1 MSYIRN
7 TVDKSPFCTVSIS
20 GSNTASAGGIWKST
34 TVFDTPNKNWAVF
47 DTSGK
52 DIETSIDTLAFSA
65 FSPDS
70 SNPSGFFVFRD
81 NPTTEQYLM
90 AQIIAESDSSSAGG
104 QERGDDVSI
113 RVGTTHLPQYTYVSG
128 AAETP
133 DTTRSVMYMMTI
145 GE

>member
-1 MSYIRN
+1 MSYIQS

-20 GSNTASAGGIWKST
+20 GSNTASASGIWKST
-34 TVFDTPNKNWAVF
+34 TVFDTPNQNWAVY

-52 DIETSIDTLAFSA
+52 DIDTSIDTLAFSA
-65 FSPDS
+65 FSPD
-70 SNPSGFFVFRD
+70 NTTLSGFFVFRD

-90 AQIIAESDSSSAGG
+90 AQIIAESSASSAGG
-104 QERGDDVSI
+104 AERGDDVSI
-113 RVGTTHLPQYTYVSG
+113 RVASTHLPQYSYISG